1 MAKLTITSAN
11 SVYMLSIAGLFP
23 TPQRLQGFAADDAFS
38 TEQVQPAEV
47 VMGVDGKMS
56 AGYLPTMTVQTISI
70 QADSESAFMFDEW
83 QAKSR
88 AISEVFWAQALITL
102 PGIARSWTLTNG
114 ILTGYTPIP
123 DAKKVLQA
131 RTFSITWENVSAVP
145 L

>member
-11 SVYMLSIAGLFP
+11 SVYMLSVAGLFP
-23 TPQRLQGFAADDAFS
+23 APQRLQGFAADDAFS

-47 VMGVDGKMS
+47 VMGVDGRMS
-56 AGYLPTMTVQTISI
+56 AGYLPTMTPQTISI
-70 QADSESAFMFDEW
+70 QADSESNFIFDEW

-88 AISEVFWAQALITL
+88 AIGEVFWAQALITL
-102 PGIARSWTLTNG
+102 PGIGRSWTLTNG

>member
-11 SVYMLSIAGLFP
+11 SVYMLSVAGLFP
-23 TPQRLQGFAADDAFS
+23 APQRLQGFAADDAFS
-38 TEQVQPAEV
+38 TEQVQPAET

-70 QADSESAFMFDEW
+70 MPDSESGFIFDEW

-88 AISEVFWAQALITL
+88 AISEVFWAQALITI
-102 PGIARSWTLTNG
+102 PGIGRSWTLTNG

-123 DAKKVLQA
+123 DAKKVLQS